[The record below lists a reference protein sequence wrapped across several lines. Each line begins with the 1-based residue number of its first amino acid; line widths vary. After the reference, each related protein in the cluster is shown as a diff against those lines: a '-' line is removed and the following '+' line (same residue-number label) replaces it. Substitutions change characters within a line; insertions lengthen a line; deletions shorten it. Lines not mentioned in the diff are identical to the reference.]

1 MSGTAYPSGAPEFIP
16 GFLWGSCCS
25 IFIFLCCVLQIIVCY
40 FLHFGHC
47 IICPASIYG
56 FCLPLWYLKFR
67 PFLGLSN
74 WPLINV
80 REEGLHQF
88 RFSILYTLDY
98 GRLNMITFFM
108 AYFIKIIIKEKD
120 QKVCKNVIEMIT
132 SKGQGTCI
140 FFGTKGEWGH
150 ISFAKKCYSIFGSQY
165 SK

>member
-80 REEGLHQF
+80 REKGLHQL

-98 GRLNMITFFM
+98 GRLNMITFIM
-108 AYFIKIIIKEKD
+108 PYFTKIIIKEKPKRYVVYR
-120 QKVCKNVIEMIT
+120 QLFIIQSILK
-132 SKGQGTCI
+132 TCNI
-140 FFGTKGEWGH
+140 IDSHVEVKRTNEF
-150 ISFAKKCYSIFGSQY
+150 SLN
-165 SK
+165 